1 MIQRIQTVY
10 LFLAAVVIALVGFF
24 PWAHCVVDAEGGGH
38 FYTATALGVE
48 ANGVADSGITSVWCW
63 LATLAALAGVV
74 FSLWALVG
82 FKNRVGQM
90 RHCIYAILSL
100 ILFYVF
106 FGVELWFMKESMD
119 CSILFGLVGQCPLIA
134 IILIFLAGRAIK
146 RDEDLVRST
155 ERIR

>member
-10 LFLAAVVIALVGFF
+10 LFFAAIIIALVGFF
-24 PWAHCVVDAEGGGH
+24 PWAHSYVSTEGAGQ

-48 ANGVADSGITSVWCW
+48 ANGVADSGISSVWCW

-100 ILFYVF
+100 VLFYVL
-106 FGVELWFMKESMD
+106 FGVELW
-119 CSILFGLVGQCPLIA
+119 SISKVTGSFPSPDLVGQCPLIA